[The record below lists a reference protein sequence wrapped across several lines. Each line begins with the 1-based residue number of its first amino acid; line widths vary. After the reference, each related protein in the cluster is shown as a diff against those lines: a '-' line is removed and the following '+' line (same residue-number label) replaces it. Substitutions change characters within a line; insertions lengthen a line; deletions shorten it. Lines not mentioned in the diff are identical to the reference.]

1 MVLKLIVPHKKPLL
15 IIKIKMY
22 ICLYGEISLF
32 LNKNSQSGGSLVLVK
47 TIIQS
52 TNQAELYSKW
62 SDEVSTHLFSTLSF
76 KNNYYL
82 QHFFIIWLA

>member
-22 ICLYGEISLF
+22 FCLFNEISIF
-32 LNKNSQSGGSLVLVK
+32 LTRFHSLVVVLVK

-52 TNQAELYSKW
+52 TNQG
-62 SDEVSTHLFSTLSF
+62 
-76 KNNYYL
+76 NYTVGGLMKSVQMYL
-82 QHFFIIWLA
+82 VL